1 MSWAMHADVM
11 QAADI
16 LLDIL
21 LRRLPIIVRQRA
33 RSPEQ
38 LQHPVWEWV
47 TLCLPAYCATVC
59 LAGHVISEEQ
69 LERVRDGSFE
79 EALLCADTTRFVCS
93 LLKPHL
99 QGAYV
104 YWDTVW
110 KFFPRAGKACSD
122 EADLG
127 SRHEQHKAAVRKGGG
142 SLFYNLYPSE
152 GHVNPLYASQRR
164 GFFEHLTPF
173 IAMAFDRNNAKMLIT
188 DRKEGGILEWTP
200 SASKM
205 AQRMKSTSADG
216 KKRELASYFMEFG
229 SGLMLNPQH
238 NASESMGFE
247 GLGFSSEKSGAPRH
261 TLLVCHD

>member
-247 GLGFSSEKSGAPRH
+247 GLGFWKKDG
-261 TLLVCHD
+261 